1 MFRSITL
8 SFGVVVALL
17 LATAVSIT
25 PRKAAA
31 DGPSV
36 EYSGYVLVYYINP
49 GDNQTETYGHYFVTL
64 YDDGTG
70 SDGGLKDACDELA
83 NYYHIPRSNIVLVDE
98 STGKP
103 WF

>member
-8 SFGVVVALL
+8 SFGVVVALS
-17 LATAVSIT
+17 LATVVSIT

-36 EYSGYVLVYYINP
+36 EYSGYVVVYYINP
-49 GDNQTETYGHYFVTL
+49 GNNQTQTYGHYLVTL
-64 YDDGTG
+64 YDNGDG

-83 NYYHIPRSNIVLVDE
+83 NYYHISRSNIWLVDE
-98 STGKP
+98 QTGQRL
-103 WF
+103 